1 MPAGDD
7 LKFTLGNPEPVVN
20 FTAGQWFA
28 LLWDDWAHRNGRL
41 ADAVLRLALRPG
53 HGAFTVLNPVVLTL
67 LGAACALWLGA
78 LRGQRVNPT
87 LLALGLLGL
96 PLVLSVWPRLTGDTA
111 LWAAGAVNY
120 LWPTVAVVTVG
131 VGHVAVLG
139 LGTGATLGALPGPA
153 GHHGPADA
161 RAGLAG
167 GGRHGS
173 ADLAARPSPTR
184 RRGARAGA
192 AGMAGHPAAAGRA
205 RAVGAGV
212 HLRARPG
219 PRAEPGHEGGG
230 QHGDLHRT
238 VGAAVARRP
247 GGAAAG
253 VPAGAGAARET
264 ALLGAASLANL
275 LAVCAFWVF
284 GHGVPVSYATVAA
297 QGASLG
303 WATTVAIALG
313 LLGVAAGLVA
323 LGPVWGLG
331 PAYAW
336 VAGCAA
342 LGPPLVMGLAGPRAH
357 LLTGLWLF
365 LCAAGAATGLAERLP
380 RPIRRRLAAAVL
392 AVACLVS
399 TLCFVRAYLGSRES
413 QRWIGQ
419 WVTPQVEA
427 ARRGELD
434 LIRLPSPMPQPD
446 YAYHGSYNVNS
457 YEDELLK
464 VYGLPGSFVL
474 ENARPE
480 EIEADPTIIALP
492 R

>member
-7 LKFTLGNPEPVVN
+7 LKFTLVNPEPVVN
-20 FTAGQWFA
+20 FTAGRWFA

-78 LRGQRVNPT
+78 FRGRRVNPT

-111 LWAAGAVNY
+111 LWAAGAVYY

-131 VGHVAVLG
+131 AGHVAVAGGWEPERRWALCLG
-139 LGTGATLGALPGPA
+139 LLDITGQLMHELASLAVGGMAVLTWLLARRQLGDGARVLVRLGWLGTLLQLAAPGLWGRVSTFGPAQDPGPS
-153 GHHGPADA
+153 
-161 RAGLAG
+161 LATKVVASMVTST
-167 GGRHGS
+167 GR
-173 ADLAARPSPTR
+173 LAPLWL
-184 RRGARAGA
+184 
-192 AGMAGHPAAAGRA
+192 
-205 RAVGAGV
+205 AVLVVLLLGFRQV
-212 HLRARPG
+212 R
-219 PRAEPGHEGGG
+219 
-230 QHGDLHRT
+230 
-238 VGAAVARRP
+238 
-247 GGAAAG
+247 
-253 VPAGAGAARET
+253 GAARET

-427 ARRGELD
+427 ARRGEL
-434 LIRLPSPMPQPD
+434 
-446 YAYHGSYNVNS
+446 
-457 YEDELLK
+457 
-464 VYGLPGSFVL
+464 
-474 ENARPE
+474 
-480 EIEADPTIIALP
+480 
-492 R
+492 